1 MNNVSKGMVAGLAAT
16 VVLSMIM
23 FMKGMMGLMPEL
35 NVIGM
40 LAGMMESS
48 ATMAWVAHFMI
59 GTIIWGV
66 LFAVTHE
73 KLPGDSRLIKGIFFG
88 IGAWLLMMIAVMPM
102 AGAGMFGM
110 KLGMMAPIMT
120 MMLHAIFGTVLG
132 GVFAKLQPR
141 SVSFLRVSQRLLC
154 VWTPP
159 V

>member
-1 MNNVSKGMVAGLAAT
+1 MVAGLAAT

-23 FMKGMMGLMPEL
+23 LMKGMMGLMPEL

-40 LAGMMESS
+40 LAGMMKSS
-48 ATMAWVAHFMI
+48 ATIAWVAHFMI

-66 LFAVTHE
+66 LFAVVHE
-73 KLPGDSRLIKGIFFG
+73 KLPGNSSLIKGIVFG

-120 MMLHAIFGTVLG
+120 MMLHAVFGAVLG
-132 GVFAKLQPR
+132 GVFAKL
-141 SVSFLRVSQRLLC
+141 
-154 VWTPP
+154 
-159 V
+159 

>member
-1 MNNVSKGMVAGLAAT
+1 MNNVSRGMVAGLAAT
-16 VVLSMIM
+16 IVLSMIM

-48 ATMAWVAHFMI
+48 ATIAWVAHFMI
-59 GTIIWGV
+59 GTVVWGV
-66 LFAVTHE
+66 LFAVINE
-73 KLPGDSRLIKGIFFG
+73 KLPGKGSLMKGIFFG

-120 MMLHAIFGTVLG
+120 MMLHAVFGAVLG
-132 GVFAKLQPR
+132 GVFAKI
-141 SVSFLRVSQRLLC
+141 
-154 VWTPP
+154 
-159 V
+159 